1 MLFFSDRA
9 GPSMPKLD
17 NSKESSSQKPVTEDS
32 LQSYKSDLHHKETPV
47 STHSVHPKITS
58 VSLQYEEEQSTESQ
72 PRVCDTNSHCHRYQ
86 TSFHSLPSPKRGNLH
101 MNECEYP
108 TYFEVNASSITTA
121 SKSCNKPLFAVQN
134 CNADSSKLLF
144 TQKNKGLLPSL
155 VESPLEPERHTFH
168 IMRDER
174 NYGNLN
180 PRTQIRGKNDC
191 VGTDHTMSLLGKK
204 VLHPETEDK
213 FVLHH
218 NHNKRDYFTKCTS
231 TQESDPIVLANNMS
245 LSNVLNQTTNKDQEN
260 QHFHVPV
267 PTQYAASVSCKSS
280 ELISTKR
287 SSIEDIKKGK
297 IKVRGE
303 EIKKDGHFLMKTLSN
318 ERNYHLGRNF
328 NHECKEETEISDY
341 HERESGA
348 STLKSVNSLPTKQ
361 VSLGGRVY
369 SGREVAMSPPYEN
382 VKMLPVEPTTKSSGQ
397 NLLTNIAET
406 ESDILEELTQA
417 ADQILQA
424 VVGYT
429 DEESCR
435 ASSDE
440 PDDEIVQNGRRRRGK
455 KCGKVQRPLVSLGT
469 ITEAPSCKKQQET
482 RNRTSELRSHKST
495 GNARKSQQ
503 IAKTQRH
510 PTSSTS
516 SLESFTREV
525 SQVQKRTLLKQVG
538 SSSVDSCNN
547 KKKESSSTSRM
558 PIKPGSRTARLFQR
572 ANSREHLLQT
582 HTSSSEDVASS
593 VKVDNNRKLLVP
605 RCTRSHNSSNNKID
619 PTKSSLKKST
629 VSPDSQPSL
638 SAKVQARKRD
648 PDSKKPKE
656 R

>member
-1 MLFFSDRA
+1 ML
-9 GPSMPKLD
+9 KLD
-17 NSKESSSQKPVTEDS
+17 NSKESSAQKPVTEDN
-32 LQSYKSDLHHKETPV
+32 LQSYKSDLHPKETLV
-47 STHSVHPKITS
+47 STHSIHPKITS
-58 VSLQYEEEQSTESQ
+58 VSLQYEEEQSTESP

-101 MNECEYP
+101 INECEYP
-108 TYFEVNASSITTA
+108 TYFEVNASPTTTS

-134 CNADSSKLLF
+134 CNADSSKSLF
-144 TQKNKGLLPSL
+144 TQKNKSLLLSL
-155 VESPLEPERHTFH
+155 VETPLEPERHTLH
-168 IMRDER
+168 MRDER
-174 NYGNLN
+174 NYGNSN
-180 PRTQIRGKNDC
+180 PRTQIRGKNVC
-191 VGTDHTMSLLGKK
+191 LGTDHTMSLLGKK
-204 VLHPETEDK
+204 VLHPETEDR

-218 NHNKRDYFTKCTS
+218 NHNKRDYFPKCTS
-231 TQESDPIVLANNMS
+231 KQESDPIVLANSMS
-245 LSNVLNQTTNKDQEN
+245 LSAVLNKTTNKDQEK

-267 PTQYAASVSCKSS
+267 PTQYTASVSCNSS
-280 ELISTKR
+280 DLISKKR
-287 SSIEDIKKGK
+287 NSIEDIKKGK

-318 ERNYHLGRNF
+318 ERNDHLGRNF
-328 NHECKEETEISDY
+328 NHECKEEAEISDY
-341 HERESGA
+341 HERESKVR
-348 STLKSVNSLPTKQ
+348 TPKPLNSLSTKQ
-361 VSLGGRVY
+361 VSLGGRAL
-369 SGREVAMSPPYEN
+369 SGREAAMSPAYEN

-397 NLLTNIAET
+397 NLFTNAGET

-469 ITEAPSCKKQQET
+469 ITEAPSCKKQQEM
-482 RNRTSELRSHKST
+482 RNRTSELRSHKNT
-495 GNARKSQQ
+495 GSARKSQQ
-503 IAKTQRH
+503 IAKTHSH

-525 SQVQKRTLLKQVG
+525 SQVQKRALMKQVG

-547 KKKESSSTSRM
+547 KKKESSSTSSM
-558 PIKPGSRTARLFQR
+558 PIKSGSRTARLFQR

-582 HTSSSEDVASS
+582 YTSSSEDVASG
-593 VKVDNNRKLLVP
+593 VKGDNNRKLLVP
-605 RCTRSHNSSNNKID
+605 RCTRSHNSSNNKND

-629 VSPDSQPSL
+629 VSPDSQPTL

-648 PDSKKPKE
+648 PDSKKSKE

>member
-1 MLFFSDRA
+1 MLFFSDHA
-9 GPSMPKLD
+9 GPPLLKLD
-17 NSKESSSQKPVTEDS
+17 NSKESSSQKPVTEDN
-32 LQSYKSDLHHKETPV
+32 LRSYKADLHPKETLV
-47 STHSVHPKITS
+47 NTHSIHPKITS
-58 VSLQYEEEQSTESQ
+58 VSLQYEEEQSTES
-72 PRVCDTNSHCHRYQ
+72 PPHVCDTNAHSHRYQ
-86 TSFHSLPSPKRGNLH
+86 TSFHSLPSPKRGNVYK
-101 MNECEYP
+101 NECEYP
-108 TYFEVNASSITTA
+108 TCFEVNASSTTTS
-121 SKSCNKPLFAVQN
+121 SKSCNKPLFTVQN
-134 CNADSSKLLF
+134 CNADSSKSLF

-155 VESPLEPERHTFH
+155 VESPLEPERHTVH

-174 NYGNLN
+174 NDGNLN
-180 PRTQIRGKNDC
+180 PRTQIREMNDC
-191 VGTDHTMSLLGKK
+191 LGTDHTMSFLGKK

-218 NHNKRDYFTKCTS
+218 NHNKRDYFPKCTS
-231 TQESDPIVLANNMS
+231 KQESDPMVLANNMS
-245 LSNVLNQTTNKDQEN
+245 RSTVLNKTTNKDQEKK
-260 QHFHVPV
+260 HFHVPV
-267 PTQYAASVSCKSS
+267 PTQYTASVSCNSS
-280 ELISTKR
+280 DLISKKR
-287 SSIEDIKKGK
+287 NNVEDIKRGR

-318 ERNYHLGRNF
+318 ERNDHLGRNF
-328 NHECKEETEISDY
+328 NHECKEETAISDY
-341 HERESGA
+341 HERESEA
-348 STLKSVNSLPTKQ
+348 SKLKSVNSLSTKQ
-361 VSLGGRVY
+361 VSLGGRVH
-369 SGREVAMSPPYEN
+369 SSREVAMLPVYEN
-382 VKMLPVEPTTKSSGQ
+382 VKTLPVEPTTKSSGQ
-397 NLLTNIAET
+397 NLLTNAGET

-482 RNRTSELRSHKST
+482 RNRTSELRSHKNT
-495 GNARKSQQ
+495 GSARKSQQ
-503 IAKTQRH
+503 IAKTHPH

-525 SQVQKRTLLKQVG
+525 SQVQKRALLKQVG

-547 KKKESSSTSRM
+547 KKKESSSTSSM
-558 PIKPGSRTARLFQR
+558 PIKSGSRTARLFQR

-582 HTSSSEDVASS
+582 YTSSSEDVTSGF
-593 VKVDNNRKLLVP
+593 KGDNNRKLLVP
-605 RCTRSHNSSNNKID
+605 RCTRSHNSSNNKND

-629 VSPDSQPSL
+629 VSPDSQPTI